1 VSVCITR
8 TLTYQN
14 SDNCMPQQMF
24 IIQTMAPPVAV
35 YTLCRTNQHMV
46 SKQLCFVMSCPCT
59 VRFGPL
65 ASRRIR
71 QDHVFVRV
79 FFKTKMKG
87 RFLGRPET
95 HCHVG
100 GKMVVQFGAINQ
112 SPSRLLGR
120 RNRRSMCAT
129 KTTTHTQLI
138 G

>member
-1 VSVCITR
+1 MTTLTRQHIDSTSLSDSVSVCITR

-14 SDNCMPQQMF
+14 SDNCMQCFLGPKTLLPQQMF
-24 IIQTMAPPVAV
+24 IIQTMTPPLAV

-100 GKMVVQFGAINQ
+100 GY
-112 SPSRLLGR
+112 
-120 RNRRSMCAT
+120 
-129 KTTTHTQLI
+129 
-138 G
+138 